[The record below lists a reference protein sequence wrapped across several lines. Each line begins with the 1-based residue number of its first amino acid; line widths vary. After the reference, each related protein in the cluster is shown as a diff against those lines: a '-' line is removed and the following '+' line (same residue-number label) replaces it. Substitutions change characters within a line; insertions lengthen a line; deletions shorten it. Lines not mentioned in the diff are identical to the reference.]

1 MITIARSMG
10 PRFKQSRRFGVSIFG
25 HPKELKRGPKKDGR
39 RKESE
44 YGKQLNEKQK
54 LKLYYGISE
63 KQMVNYMKK
72 AKQKSQNSDMILGDI
87 VITTLERRLDNLV
100 YRLGFARSL
109 RQARQ
114 MVVHGHI
121 AVNGQKTDIPS
132 YICAVGDE
140 ISIREQAKDFEIVKA
155 NLEAT
160 SFVVPYL
167 SLDRDNLKGTL
178 STYPERTAV
187 PIEVTDSL
195 VVEFYSQKG

>member
-1 MITIARSMG
+1 MN
-10 PRFKQSRRFGVSIFG
+10 IFG

-39 RKESE
+39 KKESE

-54 LKLYYGISE
+54 LKLYYGVSE

-72 AKQKSQNSDMILGDI
+72 AKQKAKNSDMILGDI
-87 VITTLERRLDNLV
+87 VITTLERRLDNMV

-121 AVNGQKTDIPS
+121 AVNGKKVDIPS
-132 YICAVGDE
+132 FIVAVGDE
-140 ISIREQAKDFEIVKA
+140 IAIREQAKDFEIVKA

-167 SLDRDNLKGTL
+167 QLDRENLKGTL
-178 STYPERTAV
+178 ATYPERSDV

-195 VVEFYSQKG
+195 IVEFYSQRG